1 LVAQDTIRAP
11 KGEDKAVLA
20 AEAEVEEAAAPAEAE
35 RAVTAVV
42 VKVMAAAAKVEQA
55 AEAVAVRVMAPEE
68 TVLAE

>member
-1 LVAQDTIRAP
+1 M
-11 KGEDKAVLA
+11 
-20 AEAEVEEAAAPAEAE
+20 EEAAAPAEAE